1 MAKAGRRKR
10 SKARQMEKVKE
21 DLEYDDDDVDE
32 EPEVRERK
40 RSQAAVK
47 QKMSQKKQDKV
58 ILVIAAIL
66 IIFTIS
72 GYFYFDNFLTP
83 DDGSSEG
90 ADDNF
95 FGNYTA
101 SIHVISDT
109 THKYDDTSW
118 HLVTP
123 DGFTNF
129 ILRVSNSGTKEDT
142 FKLSITNLDS
152 RFKVIFNKN
161 NFKVKPGKFSVVIA
175 EVTTSISYEYR
186 LPTPIKINLISD
198 FAKSVI
204 DTVEIDL
211 TVKQLKTDE
220 EISVGDKVAAFYSG
234 VFEVNGSLFDY
245 SLKNPESSD
254 PLYISL
260 SDEIQ
265 YDTFESR
272 QYVTVIP
279 GFKKGIIGMLPGETH
294 SIVVPPELGYPKD
307 YDLGGKTLIFE
318 VKLLSNDRNV

>member
-10 SKARQMEKVKE
+10 SKARQLEKIKE

-32 EPEVRERK
+32 EPEFRERK

-58 ILVIAAIL
+58 VLVIAEIF

-72 GYFYFDNFLTP
+72 GYFYFDNFLAP
-83 DDGSSEG
+83 DDDASGET
-90 ADDNF
+90 DDNY

-142 FKLSITNLDS
+142 FKLSIIL
-152 RFKVIFNKN
+152 FK
-161 NFKVKPGKFSVVIA
+161 S
-175 EVTTSISYEYR
+175 
-186 LPTPIKINLISD
+186 
-198 FAKSVI
+198 
-204 DTVEIDL
+204 
-211 TVKQLKTDE
+211 
-220 EISVGDKVAAFYSG
+220 
-234 VFEVNGSLFDY
+234 
-245 SLKNPESSD
+245 
-254 PLYISL
+254 
-260 SDEIQ
+260 
-265 YDTFESR
+265 
-272 QYVTVIP
+272 
-279 GFKKGIIGMLPGETH
+279 
-294 SIVVPPELGYPKD
+294 
-307 YDLGGKTLIFE
+307 
-318 VKLLSNDRNV
+318 